1 MILNYIKK
9 NQKKIEDGNGEKLI
23 KVTSLLIH
31 AAKIDDN
38 YSDKEKLII
47 SNFLKS
53 FDHKSEDVENIIKK
67 AEENEKNSNQ
77 ILEYTKEI
85 KNNPLEFRSKIVKVL
100 WEIILSD
107 NSSDMY
113 ETNLIRRVCGLLY
126 LPDKLSGE
134 IKLEILRNKKL

>member
-9 NQKKIEDGNGEKLI
+9 NHKKIEDENSEKLI

-67 AEENEKNSNQ
+67 AEENEKDSNQ